1 MYVAYGL
8 YIQDFTM
15 VIMNQTTKVT
25 FVAWA
30 VSDYFIKKNITTQMR
45 LARWK
50 SDKSNKKWDGKYE
63 NASSESTVLEE
74 NLADTA
80 KANKLAVDAL
90 KNELKKVELE
100 PELLR
105 AQLLENFPKV
115 NYSDKSK
122 MSEEQVK
129 LKTES
134 ERKLED
140 LTIRTIENF
149 PNTLEYMSYN
159 FTFIGI
165 CGPYVNYRDFY
176 DFIYLQK
183 NYSDIKNVTSDYKS
197 AFISLIICHVIFL
210 GLGPY

>member
-1 MYVAYGL
+1 
-8 YIQDFTM
+8 
-15 VIMNQTTKVT
+15 
-25 FVAWA
+25 
-30 VSDYFIKKNITTQMR
+30 MR

-50 SDKSNKKWDGKYE
+50 SDKGNKKWDGKYE
-63 NASSESTVLEE
+63 NASSESIVLEE
-74 NLADTA
+74 NLASTA
-80 KANKLAVDAL
+80 TANKLTVDAL

-115 NYSDKSK
+115 NYVDKSQ

-140 LTIRTIENF
+140 KTIKSIEQF

-176 DFIYLQK
+176 DFIYLQN
-183 NYSDIKNVTSDYKS
+183 NYSDIKNITADYKT
-197 AFISLIICHVIFL
+197 SL
-210 GLGPY
+210 